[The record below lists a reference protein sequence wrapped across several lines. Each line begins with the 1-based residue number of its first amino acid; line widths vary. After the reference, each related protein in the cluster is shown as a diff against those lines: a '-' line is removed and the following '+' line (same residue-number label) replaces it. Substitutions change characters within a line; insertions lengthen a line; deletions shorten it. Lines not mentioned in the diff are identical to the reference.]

1 MSFAAFTPRSQC
13 KPTWHA
19 RRRRRPRPP
28 RRRRQRR
35 PPRRRPNWR
44 NSMGGRADSAPVRY
58 SPSIQTPSRMSAAPS
73 PRRRLRNRRGRRW
86 RGRRRPLHACLRRF
100 RAGDFAAGA
109 DSDDE
114 SAQQVWMEMAR
125 HANCNPKSRTLNP
138 SSMMQADSSAT
149 STEPV
154 AASIHLRRFRDS
166 DLKNSVTFACCD
178 PWCPRPRSMRHVS
191 HACSCAAPK
200 FRRIQRPFLRSE
212 FVLVFHIRAGS
223 TCGSAWS

>member
-1 MSFAAFTPRSQC
+1 MWSKVGLPWIPFP
-13 KPTWHA
+13 K
-19 RRRRRPRPP
+19 
-28 RRRRQRR
+28 
-35 PPRRRPNWR
+35 
-44 NSMGGRADSAPVRY
+44 
-58 SPSIQTPSRMSAAPS
+58 
-73 PRRRLRNRRGRRW
+73 RRLLWIPVPKTALSGSRISRPYIRRWPHELTFKLLPAWQCCLRGRLHSRCGRRW

-149 STEPV
+149 LSKPV
-154 AASIHLRRFRDS
+154 VASIQLRRFREPDP
-166 DLKNSVTFACCD
+166 KNSVAFACCD
-178 PWCPRPRSMRHVS
+178 QMCPLPRRMRHVS
-191 HACSCAAPK
+191 PACSCAAPK

-212 FVLVFHIRAGS
+212 VVLGLHIRAGS
-223 TCGSAWS
+223 TCGSVWS